1 MHFLDPR
8 LRGDDELAIV
18 FTALVSA
25 PGQMAK
31 FCCWLG
37 RHPCI
42 PHCAQE
48 DVITFYERTSWVRS
62 SLPRFYLCSIS
73 PRYLCCAAS

>member
-8 LRGDDELAIV
+8 LRGDDELAIL
-18 FTALVSA
+18 FTALVLA
-25 PGQMAK
+25 AEQMAK
-31 FCCWLG
+31 SCCWLG

-48 DVITFYERTSWVRS
+48 AV
-62 SLPRFYLCSIS
+62 
-73 PRYLCCAAS
+73 